1 MQSSSSSSSKKT
13 IIEEVQQERLLTQ
26 PHEYIRDSLR
36 FRYKNCI
43 FCGNRT
49 EYTCIKCGYC
59 YSCHWKREQFEE
71 IEQRDNLKDFYI
83 SMSKV
88 NDDNDQKKLQ
98 TEKKQVG
105 GAAEKDHH
113 QIQGLEKWGIL
124 NVL

>member
-59 YSCHWKREQFEE
+59 YSCHWKREQLEE
-71 IEQRDNLKDFYI
+71 TELRDNLKDFYV
-83 SMSKV
+83 SMSKTA
-88 NDDNDQKKLQ
+88 DKDNDQAKNK
-98 TEKKQVG
+98 TV
-105 GAAEKDHH
+105 H
-113 QIQGLEKWGIL
+113 
-124 NVL
+124 